1 MTTGNHHDIAGIAL
15 AGGPGLD
22 QPAAASYPA
31 LVATPLPVIGREGLR
46 AAGVVLRAG
55 HEAGAF
61 AVVLS
66 DAGGAELLEF
76 GPYEEAEVIA
86 AWRALGAASGLPL
99 VMVGPDGIR
108 EEAFPQIG
116 RLRFGGALPRRR
128 KGSGGRR
135 PRFLVRRKTGRLP
148 LRPLVHRGEPEL
160 VGGAA

>member
-1 MTTGNHHDIAGIAL
+1 MTTGNHHDIAGTAP
-15 AGGPGLD
+15 AGGPGLRE
-22 QPAAASYPA
+22 PA
-31 LVATPLPVIGREGLR
+31 LRGFHFVGTPLPVIGREGLR
-46 AAGVVLRAG
+46 AASVVLRAG
-55 HEAGAF
+55 EAQDAF
-61 AVVLS
+61 VVAIA
-66 DAGGAELLEF
+66 DAGGAELLAF

-86 AWRALGAASGLPL
+86 SWRSLGAASGLPL
-99 VMVGPDGIR
+99 VMVGPDGTR
-108 EEAFPQIG
+108 EEAFPQVG